1 MADVALKLQEEIWS
15 DSCWAQVLDGWVV
28 FKKPTTTLW
37 LQMATE
43 ATGEPINIDSGS
55 TTSAFLFA
63 GCLNIQLIMS

>member
-1 MADVALKLQEEIWS
+1 
-15 DSCWAQVLDGWVV
+15 
-28 FKKPTTTLW
+28 
-37 LQMATE
+37 MATE